1 MGERA
6 VKKSEQENF
15 SGWVSSC
22 LLLFFLFFIF
32 FISSSFFL
40 EKVIKRNE
48 QLYFWKHILSHGIH
62 WYSGDPDL
70 TCCVLFANLPGCPIW
85 ESSHYHPHHQ
95 GPLPHFLDLCLI
107 SITVP
112 KSIMNSLMNHNSISF
127 FGCVSQV
134 FFFFL
139 LATTE
144 VALLTVMSYDRYVA
158 ICLPLRYDVIMSH
171 RSCVEMAASSWLSGG
186 LNAILHTASTFSIPM
201 CGSPEVHQFF
211 CDVPQLL
218 SLTCSFNM
226 GELVVIGISLVLDF
240 GCFVFIAI
248 SYIHI
253 FSTVLKLSSRESR
266 SKAFSTCLPH
276 LLVVTLFLSSG
287 FFAYLHSLPKSPSL
301 LDLLISVFYTVVP
314 PTMNPLIYS
323 LRNKDMKMS
332 LRKLRKA
339 RYFQSN

>member
-1 MGERA
+1 MN
-6 VKKSEQENF
+6 NF
-15 SGWVSSC
+15 TSGST
-22 LLLFFLFFIF
+22 FFLMGFTDIRE
-32 FISSSFFL
+32 IQILHAVFFL
-40 EKVIKRNE
+40 LIYLAALFGNLLIITLITKDRC
-48 QLYFWKHILSHGIH
+48 LHTPMYFFLKNLS
-62 WYSGDPDL
+62 
-70 TCCVLFANLPGCPIW
+70 
-85 ESSHYHPHHQ
+85 
-95 GPLPHFLDLCLI
+95 FLDLCLI

-144 VALLTVMSYDRYVA
+144 VALLTVMSYNRYVA
-158 ICLPLRYDVIMSH
+158 ICHPLRYDVIMSH

-186 LNAILHTASTFSIPM
+186 LNAILHIASTFSIPM

-323 LRNKDMKMS
+323 LRNKDMKIA
-332 LRKLRKA
+332 LGKLRKA

>member
-1 MGERA
+1 MN
-6 VKKSEQENF
+6 NF
-15 SGWVSSC
+15 TSGST
-22 LLLFFLFFIF
+22 FFLMGFTDIRE
-32 FISSSFFL
+32 IQILHAVFFL
-40 EKVIKRNE
+40 LIYLAALFGNLLIITLITKDHC
-48 QLYFWKHILSHGIH
+48 LHTPMYFFLKNLS
-62 WYSGDPDL
+62 
-70 TCCVLFANLPGCPIW
+70 
-85 ESSHYHPHHQ
+85 
-95 GPLPHFLDLCLI
+95 FLDLCLI

-218 SLTCSFNM
+218 SLTFVLQRKQVQSF
-226 GELVVIGISLVLDF
+226 LYLLASPPCCDFVSLFRVFCLSTLLAQIS
-240 GCFVFIAI
+240 I
-248 SYIHI
+248 
-253 FSTVLKLSSRESR
+253 T
-266 SKAFSTCLPH
+266 
-276 LLVVTLFLSSG
+276 
-287 FFAYLHSLPKSPSL
+287 

-323 LRNKDMKMS
+323 LRNKDMKIA
-332 LRKLRKA
+332 LGKLRKA